1 MLCFSSAWWTCSK
14 VGCHVCVLRSV
25 PPCGT
30 PPFRASFRRVLADHR
45 SKARTAAGDTP
56 IRARFGS
63 REDSEARNLFLRMRL
78 AAERRSK
85 HGEADE
91 GSTRRRRSVHRS
103 SRPASGTAVRRQ
115 PPQDAVSGFDVW
127 SDGSAATSQAGSR
140 RSGEITPAA
149 RFLRIRFFIRPPA
162 LTPAGAI
169 DRVRSSRRG

>member
-1 MLCFSSAWWTCSK
+1 MCSK
-14 VGCHVCVLRSV
+14 VGRHVCVLRSI

-63 REDSEARNLFLRMRL
+63 REDSEARNMFLRMRL

-91 GSTRRRRSVHRS
+91 GSTRRRQSVHCNKS
-103 SRPASGTAVRRQ
+103 E
-115 PPQDAVSGFDVW
+115 
-127 SDGSAATSQAGSR
+127 
-140 RSGEITPAA
+140 EINPAA
-149 RFLRIRFFIRPPA
+149 GFLRTRLSMGPPA
-162 LTPAGAI
+162 VTPTGAV
-169 DRVRSSRRG
+169 DSVRSSWRAN